1 MGKRYTRSSSGRCRA
16 HVDENSKMIYCPHV
30 HQAQK
35 PSNAYPV
42 ARRWPVIKYPASTKF
57 VSFNNSVLYFF
68 LLLLLFMHTLL
79 CAPTTRFDPHLMR
92 EQITHTTGE
101 KKITFPA

>member
-68 LLLLLFMHTLL
+68 YYYYYSCIRYYARLRLDSTL
-79 CAPTTRFDPHLMR
+79 T
-92 EQITHTTGE
+92 
-101 KKITFPA
+101 